1 MKDMNDLK
9 DRLGRRHL
17 VCRLAIMLLLLATL
31 LPADLWGQFAG
42 GSGTESDPFQVATA
56 EHLDQVRNYL
66 DAYFIQ
72 TADIDLGVAP
82 WNEGEGWLP
91 IGDNSNGLTGKY
103 DGNYKVITGLTI
115 NRPESS
121 ISVALFSYLKTG
133 GQILNLGVTNV
144 QIIGKGT
151 VGSLVGFAFNGTIR
165 NCYSSGTLLGE
176 SKVGGLVAHNGGSSG
191 LIANSF
197 STADISATSYFAD
210 MGGLV
215 GQNNTARIEDSYS
228 HGNVYHSGETISTTS
243 YGGFLGSN
251 VYSGTVVRSYSTGQV
266 KQDDVIATD
275 KGFCGRYET
284 GYMANNFW
292 DMETSG
298 ASTTAGTASGKTS
311 AEMKTQSTYTDAN
324 WDFATK
330 WAIYPGMYEGY
341 PFHLWYD
348 TPPFVA
354 DFSASLLT
362 GLAPL
367 TVQFTDLSTGNPTG
381 WSWDFDTDGTED
393 ASSQNPQFTYNNPG
407 TYTVTL
413 TISSS
418 TATDT
423 LIRTA
428 YITVIDA
435 GNAIVSTTAGGNW
448 TDASTWIDGVVPA
461 TDDDVIIQGPVIV
474 NASRTCNN
482 LTVLE
487 TGLLENGSNYITL
500 TVKGIINNQGVI
512 RRASSYWLSVKAHKD
527 IHNSGN
533 MSFRE
538 LQLAGEVDQT
548 LYQNGNGF
556 FSMNMMS
563 LLDTSNNVY
572 SGSELIFSKTDISL
586 NRGRFILN
594 HKLNLTDGAKLRYVH
609 LDGQDNELSF
619 TKNAG
624 LDQYAVISHAV
635 LTDTVKI
642 LGSSV
647 SLADGVVNAGVI
659 ENSQS
664 YLTLDVIG
672 DLQNEGVIR
681 SVSPYWLMVKAF
693 RDIYNSGDVSVYELQ
708 LAGEVDQTLYLEGDG
723 LFSMSKMSLLD
734 TSNHVYSGSELTFSK
749 TDISLNRGRF
759 ILNHKL
765 NLTHGAKLRY
775 VHLDGQDNEVS
786 FTKNA
791 GLDQYA
797 VISHAVL
804 TDTVKIL
811 GSSVSLADGVVNT
824 GVIENSQSYLTLD
837 VIGDLQNEGV
847 IRSVSPYWL
856 MVKAFRDIYNS
867 GEMSVYELQLAGEM
881 DQTLYLEGDGLF
893 SMSKMSLLD
902 TSNHVYSGSELTFSK
917 TDISLN
923 SGRFILNHNLNL
935 IDGAKLRYVHLNGQN
950 NELSFTKNAGLD
962 QYAVISHAVLT
973 DTVKILYHMVSL
985 ADGVVNAGVIE
996 NGNSYYTLNVI
1007 GDLQN
1012 EGTVRNASPYS
1023 LTISL
1028 KASLM
1033 NSGSWTPSRTNV
1045 EGAEAQIIGMVDGVN
1060 LGSDFY
1066 FYSDVT
1072 GSSYQWKKDGQDI
1085 SGATSS
1091 SYKLTGL
1098 TQADYGLY
1106 VCDVAGQMSRSVE
1119 VRRFGVAADFV
1130 ADPLKIQPSM
1140 AVNFMDL
1147 SVGNPTWWNWTFGD
1161 GQGSTEQNPV
1171 HVYDDEGLFNVTLIA
1186 GDETYRDTLIREEY
1200 ISVFFI
1206 NEPPLPFSLIYPE
1219 DHGQVHTR
1227 RPAFYWRTAH
1237 DVDQGRKYVTGY
1249 RHYLA
1254 DNEEMSDPLVTWC
1267 EEPKLTLENDLN
1279 EDVQYWWK
1287 VEAVDDG
1294 DTSTFSE
1301 TRSFFVNASNSAPE
1315 PFALIS
1321 PLENEETG
1329 GLPALLWHRS
1339 WDKDPGDVISYS
1351 VCLGTS
1357 IQDMTEIY
1365 TGSDTSFTLTESLNE
1380 NTRYFWRVNA
1390 VDLSGA
1396 QRGNMNEAG
1405 SFIVNSENDA
1415 PLPFELIT
1423 PTPLSV
1429 EVTLTPLFYW
1439 EKSIDPD
1446 ILDEVHYKLYLSPDS
1461 LFTDHTP
1468 VVLDTNAWVSHELA
1482 DNGTYFWKVEALD
1495 DHGAVAGSPTLKF
1508 WTNMV
1513 MEPPLPFA
1521 LLSPDNQATNI
1532 PLTPEFIWE
1541 KAVDPDPNDY
1551 AQYEILVAS
1560 DSLFEDVVF
1569 SAFTAR
1575 DTSYT
1580 PETELDDNRVYFW
1593 KIIATGMDSLSAES
1607 PVFSFVT
1614 TTLSIWDKLPIP
1626 EEFTLHQNYP
1636 NPFNPTTTIAY
1647 GVPEAGEVKLD
1658 IYDITGRHII
1668 QLVNGENAPGWHT
1681 INWNCTSA
1689 SGQALSSGV
1698 YIYRLTAP
1706 DVHLVKKMMFLK

>member
-1 MKDMNDLK
+1 
-9 DRLGRRHL
+9 
-17 VCRLAIMLLLLATL
+17 
-31 LPADLWGQFAG
+31 
-42 GSGTESDPFQVATA
+42 
-56 EHLDQVRNYL
+56 
-66 DAYFIQ
+66 
-72 TADIDLGVAP
+72 
-82 WNEGEGWLP
+82 
-91 IGDNSNGLTGKY
+91 
-103 DGNYKVITGLTI
+103 
-115 NRPESS
+115 
-121 ISVALFSYLKTG
+121 
-133 GQILNLGVTNV
+133 
-144 QIIGKGT
+144 
-151 VGSLVGFAFNGTIR
+151 
-165 NCYSSGTLLGE
+165 
-176 SKVGGLVAHNGGSSG
+176 
-191 LIANSF
+191 
-197 STADISATSYFAD
+197 
-210 MGGLV
+210 
-215 GQNNTARIEDSYS
+215 
-228 HGNVYHSGETISTTS
+228 
-243 YGGFLGSN
+243 
-251 VYSGTVVRSYSTGQV
+251 
-266 KQDDVIATD
+266 
-275 KGFCGRYET
+275 
-284 GYMANNFW
+284 
-292 DMETSG
+292 
-298 ASTTAGTASGKTS
+298 
-311 AEMKTQSTYTDAN
+311 MKTQSTYTDAG

-354 DFSASLLT
+354 DFSASPLT

-367 TVQFTDLSTGNPTG
+367 TVQFTDLSSGNPTS
-381 WSWDFDTDGTED
+381 WSWNFDTDGTED
-393 ASSQNPQFTYNNPG
+393 DASQNPQFTYNNPG

-413 TISSS
+413 NISGSS
-418 TATDT
+418 ATDT

-435 GNAIVSTTAGGNW
+435 GNAIVSTPTGGNW

-482 LTVLE
+482 LTVLD
-487 TGLLENGSNYITL
+487 TGMLENGSNYITL

-512 RRASSYWLSVKAHKD
+512 RRASSYWLSVKAFKN
-527 IHNSGN
+527 IYNSGE

-548 LYQNGNGF
+548 LYQNGNGL

-572 SGSELIFSKTDISL
+572 SGSELTFSKTDISL

-594 HKLNLTDGAKLRYVH
+594 HPLNLTGGAKLRYVY
-609 LDGQDNELSF
+609 LKGQNNELSF

-664 YLTLDVIG
+664 FLTLDVIG

-693 RDIYNSGDVSVYELQ
+693 RDIYNSGDVSIYELQ
-708 LAGEVDQTLYLEGDG
+708 LAGEVDQTLYQNGNG
-723 LFSMSKMSLLD
+723 LFSMNMMSLLD
-734 TSNHVYSGSELTFSK
+734 TSNNIYSGSELTFSK
-749 TDISLNRGRF
+749 TNISLSRGRF

-765 NLTHGAKLRY
+765 NLTDGAKLRY
-775 VHLDGQDNEVS
+775 VNLNGQDNEIS

-791 GLDQYA
+791 GLDQYS
-797 VISHAVL
+797 VISNAVL
-804 TDTVKIL
+804 TDTVI
-811 GSSVSLADGVVNT
+811 
-824 GVIENSQSYLTLD
+824 
-837 VIGDLQNEGV
+837 
-847 IRSVSPYWL
+847 
-856 MVKAFRDIYNS
+856 
-867 GEMSVYELQLAGEM
+867 
-881 DQTLYLEGDGLF
+881 
-893 SMSKMSLLD
+893 
-902 TSNHVYSGSELTFSK
+902 
-917 TDISLN
+917 
-923 SGRFILNHNLNL
+923 
-935 IDGAKLRYVHLNGQN
+935 
-950 NELSFTKNAGLD
+950 
-962 QYAVISHAVLT
+962 
-973 DTVKILYHMVSL
+973 ILYHSVSL

-996 NGNSYYTLNVI
+996 NGGSYYTLNVI
-1007 GDLQN
+1007 GDVQN
-1012 EGTVRNASPYS
+1012 EGIVRNASPYS

-1028 KASLM
+1028 KGSLL
-1033 NSGSWTPSRTNV
+1033 NSGIWTPYRTNV
-1045 EGAEAQIIGMVDGVN
+1045 EGTETQIIGMVDGIN
-1060 LGSDFY
+1060 LGGDFY

-1072 GSSYQWKKDGQDI
+1072 GSSYQWKKDAQNI

-1098 TQADYGLY
+1098 TPSEYGLY
-1106 VCDVAGQMSRSVE
+1106 VCDVAGQMSRSIE
-1119 VRRFGVAADFV
+1119 VRRYGVVADFV

-1161 GQGSTEQNPV
+1161 GQSSTEQNPV
-1171 HVYDDEGLFNVTLIA
+1171 HVYDDEGLFTVTLIA

-1206 NEPPLPFSLIYPE
+1206 NEPPLSFSLIYPE
-1219 DHGQVHTR
+1219 DHGQIHTR
-1227 RPAFYWRTAH
+1227 RPTFYWRTAH

-1254 DNEEMSDPLVTWC
+1254 DNEEMSDPLVSWC
-1267 EEPKLTLENDLN
+1267 EEPKLALETDLN

-1301 TRSFFVNASNSAPE
+1301 TRTFFVNASNSVPE

-1321 PLENEETG
+1321 PLGDEETG

-1351 VCLGTS
+1351 VCLGRS

-1365 TGSDTSFTLTESLNE
+1365 TGSDTSFALTESLNE

-1390 VDLSGA
+1390 VDLSGG
-1396 QRGNMNEAG
+1396 QRRNMNEAG

-1439 EKSIDPD
+1439 EKSMDPD

-1468 VVLDTNAWVSHELA
+1468 VVLDTNTLVSHELA

-1495 DHGAVAGSPTLKF
+1495 DHGAVTGSPTHKF
-1508 WTNMV
+1508 WTNTV

-1521 LLSPDNQATNI
+1521 LLFPDNQATNI
-1532 PLTPEFIWE
+1532 PLTPEFIWK
-1541 KAVDPDPNDY
+1541 KAVDPDPNDD

-1560 DSLFEDVVF
+1560 DSLFEDVVLN
-1569 SAFTAR
+1569 AFTAR

-1580 PETELDDNRVYFW
+1580 PETELDNNRVYFW

-1626 EEFTLHQNYP
+1626 EEFTLYQNYP

-1647 GVPEAGEVKLD
+1647 GVPESGVVRLD

-1668 QLVNGENAPGWHT
+1668 QLVNGEKTPGWHT
-1681 INWNCTSA
+1681 INWNCTNA
-1689 SGQALSSGV
+1689 YGQQLSSGV

-1706 DVHLVKKMMFLK
+1706 DIHLVKKMMVMK